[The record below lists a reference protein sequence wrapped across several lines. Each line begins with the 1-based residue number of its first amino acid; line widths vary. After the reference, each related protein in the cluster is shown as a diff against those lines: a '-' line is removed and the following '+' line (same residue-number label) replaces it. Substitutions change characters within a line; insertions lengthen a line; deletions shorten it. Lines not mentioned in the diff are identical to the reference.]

1 MEATEPKFGDLLT
14 DALRYWEP
22 RRIVYNAALFV
33 VVVGR
38 FATEWPASSAAV
50 TFDSFVSLFILG
62 VLANVAY
69 CAAYVVDLGVQH
81 STLRESW
88 RTQRKYLLLVGILFG
103 CALTYFISRSIVTP
117 PGTN

>member
-1 MEATEPKFGDLLT
+1 MESTEPKLRDLLT

-22 RRIVYNAALFV
+22 RRIVYNAALFL

-38 FATEWPASSAAV
+38 LVSEWPASSAAI
-50 TFDSFVSLFILG
+50 TFDNFVSLFILG

-81 STLRESW
+81 STLRETW
-88 RTQRKYLLLVGILFG
+88 RPLRKYLLLMGVLFG
-103 CALTYFISRSIVTP
+103 CALAYFISRSMLTP
-117 PGTN
+117 LATN

>member
-1 MEATEPKFGDLLT
+1 MEATQPGFQDLLT

-22 RRIVYNAALFV
+22 RRIVYNAALFL

-38 FATEWPASSAAV
+38 FVSEWPASAAAI
-50 TFDSFVSLFILG
+50 TFDGFVSLFILG

-81 STLRESW
+81 STLREAW
-88 RTQRKYLLLVGILFG
+88 RPRRKYLLLVGVLFG
-103 CALTYFISRSIVTP
+103 CALAYFISRGLSMP
-117 PGTN
+117 SAAN